1 LPDITNTGCKKTI
14 LLAAVRFPVL
24 ENLLFFQMLLSK
36 NILFFGVLRQPRIR
50 HMFFQQLINGIALG
64 STYALI
70 ALGYTMV
77 YGIIS
82 LINFAHGEIFM
93 AGAFVGWLMVSV
105 YKLNLFAAM
114 LCAMIF
120 CMVMGVAIEFIA
132 YRPLRASSRL
142 SALISAIG
150 VSIFLSSLAMLRFGA
165 NAQGFPDSVFPARQI
180 HIFNADVSTLQ
191 LLIIGVSALLML
203 GLEFIVR
210 KTKIGKAM
218 RATSEDYHT
227 AALMGIN
234 VNLVISFTF
243 ALGSALAAA
252 GGVLVGVLYN
262 SVSFNM
268 GLMAGLKAF
277 AAAVL
282 GGIGSIPGA
291 MLGGLLLGVAE
302 VFGVAI
308 GYSSYRDAI
317 AFTILVL
324 VLLVRP
330 TGLLGSKIR
339 KKV

>member
-1 LPDITNTGCKKTI
+1 
-14 LLAAVRFPVL
+14 
-24 ENLLFFQMLLSK
+24 
-36 NILFFGVLRQPRIR
+36 
-50 HMFFQQLINGIALG
+50 MFLQQLVNGVALG
-64 STYALI
+64 SVYALI

-77 YGIIS
+77 YGIIT

-93 AGAFVGWLMVSV
+93 VGAFIGLLLVSFFKVNVFVAIVG
-105 YKLNLFAAM
+105 
-114 LCAMIF
+114 AMIF
-120 CMVMGVAIEFIA
+120 CMIMGVLIELIA
-132 YRPLRASSRL
+132 YRPLRKSSRL

-150 VSIFLSSLAMLRFGA
+150 VSIFLSSLALMVFGA
-165 NAQGFPDSVFPARQI
+165 DAKGFPDGAFPVHQI
-180 HIFNADVSTLQ
+180 QVGSADISTLQ
-191 LLIIGVSALLML
+191 LLIIGVAAALMMA
-203 GLEFIVR
+203 LEFIVQ

-218 RATSEDYHT
+218 RATSEDYNT

-234 VNLVISFTF
+234 VNRVISFTF

-252 GGVLVGVLYN
+252 GGVLVGVLFN
-262 SVSFNM
+262 AVSFNM

-291 MLGGLLLGVAE
+291 MLGGLLLGVSE

-324 VLLVRP
+324 VLLVKP
-330 TGLLGSKIR
+330 TGLLGQKIT

>member
-1 LPDITNTGCKKTI
+1 
-14 LLAAVRFPVL
+14 
-24 ENLLFFQMLLSK
+24 
-36 NILFFGVLRQPRIR
+36 
-50 HMFFQQLINGIALG
+50 MFFQQLINGIALG

-77 YGIIS
+77 YGIIT
-82 LINFAHGEIFM
+82 LINFAHGEIYM
-93 AGAFVGWLMVSV
+93 VGAFVGLLMVAIF
-105 YKLNLFAAM
+105 KLNIFV
-114 LCAMIF
+114 AMILAMVA
-120 CMVMGVAIEFIA
+120 CMALGVVIERIA
-132 YRPLRASSRL
+132 YRPLRKSSRL

-150 VSIFLSSLAMLRFGA
+150 VSIFLSTLAQMIFGA
-165 NAQGFPDSVFPARQI
+165 DAKGFPEKAFPVNQI
-180 HIFNADVSTLQ
+180 HIGDADISTLQ
-191 LLIIGVSALLML
+191 LLIIGVSAGLMIA
-203 GLEFIVR
+203 LEFIVQ

-218 RATSEDYHT
+218 RATSEDYNT

-234 VNLVISFTF
+234 VNMVISFTF

-252 GGVLVGVLYN
+252 GGVLVGLLFN
-262 SVSFNM
+262 AVSFNM

-291 MLGGLLLGVAE
+291 MLGGLLLGVTE
-302 VFGVAI
+302 VLGVAA

-317 AFTILVL
+317 AFAILVL

-330 TGLLGSKIR
+330 TGLLGRKIQ

>member
-1 LPDITNTGCKKTI
+1 
-14 LLAAVRFPVL
+14 
-24 ENLLFFQMLLSK
+24 
-36 NILFFGVLRQPRIR
+36 
-50 HMFFQQLINGIALG
+50 MFLQQLINGIALG

-77 YGIIS
+77 YGIIT

-93 AGAFVGWLMVSV
+93 VGGFVGLLMVS
-105 YKLNLFAAM
+105 LFKMNIFLALAVAM
-114 LCAMIF
+114 VF
-120 CMVMGVAIEFIA
+120 CMVLGVVVELIA
-132 YRPLRASSRL
+132 YRRLRNASRL

-150 VSIFLSSLAMLRFGA
+150 VSIFLSSLALMIVGA
-165 NAQGFPDSVFPARQI
+165 DAKGFPDTAFPVRQI
-180 HIFNADVSTLQ
+180 HIGNADISTLQ
-191 LLIIGVSALLML
+191 ILIIGVSASLMIA
-203 GLEFIVR
+203 LEFIVR

-218 RATSEDYHT
+218 RATSEDYNT

-234 VNLVISFTF
+234 VNRVISFTF
-243 ALGSALAAA
+243 ALGSSLAAA
-252 GGVLVGVLYN
+252 GGVLVGLLFN
-262 SVSFNM
+262 AVSFNM

-291 MLGGLLLGVAE
+291 MLGGLLMGVTE

-317 AFTILVL
+317 AFAILVL
-324 VLLVRP
+324 VLLVKP
-330 TGLLGSKIR
+330 TGLLGQKIQ

>member
-1 LPDITNTGCKKTI
+1 
-14 LLAAVRFPVL
+14 
-24 ENLLFFQMLLSK
+24 
-36 NILFFGVLRQPRIR
+36 
-50 HMFFQQLINGIALG
+50 MFLQQLINGIALG

-77 YGIIS
+77 YGIIA

-93 AGAFVGWLMVSV
+93 AGAFVGLLMVGV
-105 YKLNLFAAM
+105 FKLNIFLAM
-114 LCAMIF
+114 ACSMIF
-120 CMVMGVAIEFIA
+120 CMVMGVVIEFIA
-132 YRPLRASSRL
+132 YRPLRKSSRL

-150 VSIFLSSLAMLRFGA
+150 VSTFLSSLALMVFGA
-165 NAQGFPDSVFPARQI
+165 NAKGFPDQAFPSHQI
-180 HIFNADVSTLQ
+180 SIGDADISTLQ
-191 LLIIGVSALLML
+191 LLIIGVSAVLML
-203 GLEFIVR
+203 GLEFIVQ

-218 RATSEDYHT
+218 RATSEDYNT
-227 AALMGIN
+227 AALMGVN
-234 VNLVISFTF
+234 VNFVISFTF

-252 GGVLVGVLYN
+252 GGVLVGMLFN
-262 SVSFNM
+262 AVSFNM

-291 MLGGLLLGVAE
+291 MLGGLLLGVTE

-317 AFTILVL
+317 AFAILVL

-330 TGLLGSKIR
+330 TGLLGRKIL